1 MRLTKRPA
9 RPRPTSS
16 PRRFDWFTVA
26 FPWGRRLRPNPGLR
40 PYGALGARRLA
51 GGSAA
56 RARPS
61 QCHPGGVSVRPDQIV
76 PRRPVDAP
84 TRDQNEIPGGAVR
97 TPAVNLP
104 QQTFCPGALDGASY
118 LPAGDDPQP
127 GWDSA
132 SATGHPNGYQ
142 VRGNTAR
149 TRGHDGL
156 KLRRSPNPLGAPER
170 LVSLRCRK
178 RLPATVPPFL
188 THDGIL
194 QQSET
199 TRSHQAGST
208 VCGAADTST
217 PVRPTAFGGLGDAG
231 GPGPCDL
238 PECSSAPGNRASASS
253 AAC

>member
-1 MRLTKRPA
+1 MRLTRRPV

-16 PRRFDWFTVA
+16 PRRFDWLTVA
-26 FPWGRRLRPNPGLR
+26 LPWGRRLRPNRGLR
-40 PYGALGARRLA
+40 PYGALGARRLS

-56 RARPS
+56 GARPS

-76 PRRPVDAP
+76 PRRPLDTP
-84 TRDQNEIPGGAVR
+84 TRDQNEIPGRAVR
-97 TPAVNLP
+97 RPAVNLP
-104 QQTFCPGALDGASY
+104 QQTLRPGALDGASY

-127 GWDSA
+127 RWDSA
-132 SATGHPNGYQ
+132 GATGQPNGHQ

-170 LVSLRCRK
+170 FVPLPCRK
-178 RLPATVPPFL
+178 RQPTTVPPFL

-208 VCGAADTST
+208 VRGAADGSP
-217 PVRPTAFGGLGDAG
+217 PV
-231 GPGPCDL
+231 
-238 PECSSAPGNRASASS
+238 SSL
-253 AAC
+253 

>member
-9 RPRPTSS
+9 RPHPTSS

-76 PRRPVDAP
+76 PGRPVDAP
-84 TRDQNEIPGGAVR
+84 TRDQNKIPGGAVR
-97 TPAVNLP
+97 SPAVNLP

-132 SATGHPNGYQ
+132 SATGQPNGYQ

-217 PVRPTAFGGLGDAG
+217 PV
-231 GPGPCDL
+231 
-238 PECSSAPGNRASASS
+238 SSL
-253 AAC
+253 